1 MAVIQISKI
10 QVRRGLQENLPQ
22 LASGEM
28 GWSVDER
35 RLWIGNGTV
44 VEGAPEEGNTEILTS
59 RTEILQVIRSY
70 TFRGEES
77 GYVSS
82 TGPSALTS
90 VVRTLQNKFDEQISL
105 RDFITPQDELADDY
119 TTALQRAIDQV
130 FPANFYSVASVRRQL
145 HIPAGVYPIIG
156 TITIPPYANIRGD
169 GPRST
174 IIKKTF
180 GTDSVIRL
188 RDSSGEVGVD
198 VDTNIAD
205 APFEITF
212 SNLTLQSDTDSDIA
226 LLESCQ
232 YIKFNSVRFQGSI
245 LEPIDAGAGKAGVL
259 IVDTAS
265 SVSKVSF
272 EQCEFARLNYGIIAE
287 GDVTDI
293 LVNDSKFDT
302 LNRGVML
309 NDNGSAPKNIKVMSS
324 VFDNI
329 SYQAIYAANN
339 SFTSNASSYTSAFN
353 HFVNVG
359 HGNGSVMDS
368 GSVQTTILNF
378 ATSSSYSISDI
389 FDDGIDTSDSLL
401 TIAPSYNTPANTVIA
416 TTSGSTR
423 DYPGEFISVDD
434 GTTANV
440 YTLGAGISSAII
452 DYKITRNGTYRIG
465 TISVSHDLYG
475 DAVVFAD
482 EYSETVST
490 GVTLNFTGYTD
501 NTAVLSY
508 TSTSTG
514 NPGYL
519 SYSVRSFI

>member
-77 GYVSS
+77 GYVSR
-82 TGPSALTS
+82 TGPGALTS

-105 RDFITPQDELADDY
+105 RDFVTPEEELADDY
-119 TTALQRAIDQV
+119 TIPLQRAIDQV
-130 FPANFYSVASVRRQL
+130 FPVNFYSSAGVRRQL

-156 TITIPPYANIRGD
+156 TITIPPYANIVGD

-212 SNLTLQSDTDSDIA
+212 SNLTLQSDTDSDVA

-232 YIKFNSVRFQGSI
+232 YVKFNNVRFQGSKSTPVD
-245 LEPIDAGAGKAGVL
+245 EDAGNYRASVM
-259 IVDTAS
+259 ISTPTAAANNI
-265 SVSKVSF
+265 SF
-272 EQCEFARLNYGIIAE
+272 NQCEFVRSIYGIWTTYDANTATAI
-287 GDVTDI
+287 T
-293 LVNDSKFDT
+293 VNDSVFDT
-302 LNRGVML
+302 LYQGVRV
-309 NDNGSAPKNIKVMSS
+309 DSGWGIKVISS
-324 VFDNI
+324 TFDNI
-329 SYQAIYAANN
+329 SAEAIR
-339 SFTSNASSYTSAFN
+339 SKVDGSVTTAFN
-353 HFVNVG
+353 TYKVVG
-359 HGNGSVMDS
+359 YTDGSVINGGTPTTAVLNWDS
-368 GSVQTTILNF
+368 SRNF
-378 ATSSSYSISDI
+378 SIADI
-389 FDDGIDTSDSLL
+389 FERSAVDIEIYPLVEIGTVSIPPLEQTYSTTGSLQSSTGFVEILPDDTLDNGTNCIVPGTS
-401 TIAPSYNTPANTVIA
+401 T
-416 TTSGSTR
+416 
-423 DYPGEFISVDD
+423 
-434 GTTANV
+434 
-440 YTLGAGISSAII
+440 AII
-452 DYKITRNGTYRIG
+452 DYQLTRNGAVRQG
-465 TISVSHDLYG
+465 TIK
-475 DAVVFAD
+475 VVKSTSNVATFDD
-482 EYSETVST
+482 EYSQTADL
-490 GVTLNFTGYTD
+490 GVTLDILGDRVYSQT
-501 NTAVLSY
+501 
-508 TSTSTG
+508 TSTG
-514 NPGYL
+514 YDATFKL
-519 SYSVRSFI
+519 SVRSFI